1 MIQVYFVLILALLI
15 GYLAQVTGLCLV
27 RGVSDLMQGRPL
39 RILAIVTSGF
49 WLCAY
54 LPLFDDAEILQLL
67 GRHEFH
73 WSFLVGGLL
82 FGLGA
87 AFNGG
92 CSVSTVSRFS
102 SGDTAMLF
110 TMMGWLAGWILWES
124 TGLNFAPKTLAP
136 PHPLLAWLPVIGLML
151 ITFIIYL
158 KLSIQWS
165 LWNGVM
171 VVGVISGALFG
182 MQPDWPPSNFLHDLS
197 LGILQR
203 STVVLPSIERI
214 LILAVM
220 ILGMNIGAL
229 YYRKFAWIPASMRDV
244 AKHFTAGVL
253 MGVGASLS
261 LGGNDVQILL
271 AVPSL
276 SPGGFTALI
285 SMVTVVW
292 LGLLLTKYTASRRG
306 PISDENL

>member
-1 MIQVYFVLILALLI
+1 MHLVLILILALLI

-82 FGLGA
+82 FRLGA

-92 CSVSTVSRFS
+92 CTVSTVSRFS
-102 SGDTAMLF
+102 SGDFAMLF
-110 TMMGWLAGWILWES
+110 TMIGWLAGWILWES
-124 TGLNFAPKTLAP
+124 SGFNFARTLLEP
-136 PHPLLAWLPVIGLML
+136 PHPLLVWLPVIGLMF

-214 LILAVM
+214 LILAAM

-229 YYRKFAWIPASMRDV
+229 YYRKFAWIPANMRDV
-244 AKHFTAGVL
+244 AKHFA
-253 MGVGASLS
+253 
-261 LGGNDVQILL
+261 
-271 AVPSL
+271 
-276 SPGGFTALI
+276 ALI
-285 SMVTVVW
+285 SMVTGVW
-292 LGLLLTKYTASRRG
+292 LGLLLTKYAASRSG
-306 PISDENL
+306 VIGDENL